1 MPEEKSVR
9 IDKYLWAVR
18 IYKTRSS
25 ASEACRKGRIL
36 IADVQVK
43 PSRTISANE
52 IITVKKPPVVFTYRV
67 IEPLEN
73 RVSAKLAGNYTEDL
87 TTAEEKLKLQ
97 IRPSDIS
104 GYRDRGAG
112 RPTKRER
119 RLIDRLKEDAGGE

>member
-1 MPEEKSVR
+1 MSEEKSVR

-25 ASEACRKGRIL
+25 ASEACRKGKIL
-36 IADVQVK
+36 IGDVQVK

-73 RVSAKLAGNYTEDL
+73 RVSAKLAVNYAEDI
-87 TTAEEKLKLQ
+87 TAADEKLKLQ

-104 GYRDRGAG
+104 GYRDRGTG

-119 RLIDRLKEDAGGE
+119 RLIDRLKEGPTEE

>member
-1 MPEEKSVR
+1 MPDEKSIR

-25 ASEACRKGRIL
+25 ASEACRKGKIL
-36 IADVQVK
+36 IKNVQVK
-43 PSRTISANE
+43 PSRTITANE

-67 IEPLEN
+67 IEPLDN
-73 RVSAKLAGNYTEDL
+73 RVSAKLAGNYAEDI
-87 TTAEEKLKLQ
+87 TSDEEKLKLE

-104 GYRDRGAG
+104 GYRNSGTG

-119 RLIDRLKEDAGGE
+119 RLIDRLREDISTD

>member
-1 MPEEKSVR
+1 MADEKSIR

-25 ASEACRKGRIL
+25 ASEACRKGKIM
-36 IADVQVK
+36 ISNIQVK

-67 IEPLEN
+67 IEALEN
-73 RVSAKLAGNYTEDL
+73 RVSAKLAGNYVEDI
-87 TTAEEKLKLQ
+87 TSEAEKLKLE
-97 IRPSDIS
+97 IRPSDIN
-104 GYRDRGAG
+104 GYRDRGSG

-119 RLIDRLKEDAGGE
+119 RLIDKLKEEPERE

>member
-73 RVSAKLAGNYTEDL
+73 RVSAKLAGNYAEDL
-87 TTAEEKLKLQ
+87 TAAEEKLKLQ

>member
-25 ASEACRKGRIL
+25 ASEACRKGKIL

-43 PSRTISANE
+43 PSRTIAANE

-73 RVSAKLAGNYTEDL
+73 RVSAKLAGSYAEDL
-87 TTAEEKLKLQ
+87 TTADEKLKLQ
-97 IRPSDIS
+97 VRPSDIS
-104 GYRDRGAG
+104 GYRDRGSG

-119 RLIDRLKEDAGGE
+119 RLIDRLKEDPGNE

>member
-1 MPEEKSVR
+1 MSEVKSVR

-18 IYKTRSS
+18 VYKTRSS
-25 ASEACRKGRIL
+25 ASEACRKGKIL

-43 PSRTISANE
+43 PSRTIAANE

-73 RVSAKLAGNYTEDL
+73 RVSAKLVVNYAEDL
-87 TTAEEKLKLQ
+87 TAENEKLKLQ

-104 GYRDRGAG
+104 GYRDKGSG

-119 RLIDRLKEDAGGE
+119 RLIDRLKEDPGEV

>member
-1 MPEEKSVR
+1 MSEVKSVR

-18 IYKTRSS
+18 VYKTRSS
-25 ASEACRKGRIL
+25 ASEACRKGKIL

-43 PSRTISANE
+43 PSRTIAANE

-73 RVSAKLAGNYTEDL
+73 RVSAKLVANYAEDL
-87 TTAEEKLKLQ
+87 TAENEKLKLQ

-104 GYRDRGAG
+104 GYRDKGSG

-119 RLIDRLKEDAGGE
+119 RLIDRLKEDPGEV